1 MSKASRCLAA
11 LFAVSVS
18 AYATHAQAQATA
30 ADAGRIQRD
39 IATLAD
45 DKWEGRQTC
54 TPGNDSAAAYIA
66 RRFTSLRLTPAG
78 DATGREYFHR
88 YVARPTGAEK
98 RGLPAQC
105 NTKNV
110 AAILRGTDPELAKEY
125 VIIGA
130 HYDHLGRSTDGAQDP
145 NSVDSIRNGA
155 DDNASGTAG
164 VMELARIFA
173 AHPTKR
179 SLLFVTFSGEEWGVL
194 GSQKFVAEAMPK
206 GRMQAMV
213 NFDMIGRL
221 RGDSVLVFGTGT
233 ATEMR
238 GILESQNTPKPLL
251 VRFNPDGYGP
261 SDHSSFYEKNIPV
274 LHFFTREHEDYHKA
288 SDEVKKI
295 NAPGEA
301 RVLDYAARVIRE
313 LADRT
318 APLTFVAQPRSAPAA
333 GPGLKAYFG
342 SVPDMA
348 AGDVPGLR
356 LSGVTAGSPAD
367 KAGLKQ
373 GDLVVEFG
381 GVAVT
386 DLNSYSAALGT
397 KKPGDAVAVVVV
409 RDGKRLTLTAT
420 LGSR

>member
-1 MSKASRCLAA
+1 MNKPVAFSRRAA
-11 LFAVSVS
+11 LVAFAVIGFTPRV
-18 AYATHAQAQATA
+18 HAQADA
-30 ADAGRIQRD
+30 ARIQRD

-54 TPGNDSAAAYIA
+54 TAGNDSAAAYIA
-66 RRFTSLRLTPAG
+66 RRFSSLRLVPAG
-78 DATGREYFHR
+78 DAAGREYFHR

-98 RGLPAQC
+98 RGLPVQC
-105 NTKNV
+105 DTRNV
-110 AAILRGTDPELAKEY
+110 AAILKGTDPVLAKEY

-130 HYDHLGRSTDGAQDP
+130 HYDHLGRSIEGAQDP
-145 NSVDSIRNGA
+145 NSLDSIRNGA

-164 VMELARIFA
+164 VMELARLFA

-194 GSQKFVAEAMPK
+194 GSAKFADERLPA
-206 GRMQAMV
+206 GHMQAMV

-221 RGDSVLVFGTGT
+221 RGDSVLVFGVGT

-238 GILESQNTPKPLL
+238 GILESQNTPKPLAL
-251 VRFNPDGYGP
+251 RFNPDGYGP
-261 SDHSSFYEKNIPV
+261 SDHTSFYGHGIPV

-288 SDEVKKI
+288 SDEAKKI

-313 LADRT
+313 LADR
-318 APLTFVAQPRSAPAA
+318 ASPLTLVAQPKPAPMS
-333 GPGLKAYFG
+333 GSGTQVYFG
-342 SVPDMA
+342 SIPDMA

-356 LSGVTAGSPAD
+356 VSGVSPGSPAD
-367 KAGLKQ
+367 KAGLKP
-373 GDLVVEFG
+373 GDIVVELG

-386 DLNSYSAALGT
+386 DLNTYSVALRA
-397 KKPGDAVAVVVV
+397 KKPGDTVTVVVL
-409 RDGKRLTLTAT
+409 RDGKRLSLTAT
-420 LGSR
+420 LGTR